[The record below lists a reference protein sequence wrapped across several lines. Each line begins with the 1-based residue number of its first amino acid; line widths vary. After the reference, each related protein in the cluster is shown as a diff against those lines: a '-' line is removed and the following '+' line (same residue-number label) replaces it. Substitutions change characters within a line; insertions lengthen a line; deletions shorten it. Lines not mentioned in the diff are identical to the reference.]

1 MTTIQNPAT
10 EKQVAFA
17 KALLEQRVVPQ
28 SLLAQAEEA
37 LLSKATASQFIGLLT
52 ALPRK
57 VGSGRPASTTTTVVA
72 PAPMRELAVGFYT
85 VAHEGGHTTFR
96 ISKASW
102 ANGKLT
108 LGILVGSNNER
119 SYKDVAFI
127 TPNGF
132 KFFSAHAGNQKLIA
146 TAQFLLTGSVDE
158 ARAEFMNQAEANA
171 MASNT
176 CLCCLKTLTVPASVS
191 RGLGP
196 ICAKRYG
203 YGL

>member
-1 MTTIQNPAT
+1 MTTIQTPAT

-28 SLLAQAEEA
+28 SLLAQAEAA

-52 ALPRK
+52 ELPRK
-57 VGSGRPASTTTTVVA
+57 VGSGRPAATTTAVAA
-72 PAPMRELAVGFYT
+72 PAPMRELAEGFYT
-85 VAHEGGHTTFR
+85 VAHNGGHTTFR

-108 LGILVGSNNER
+108 LVVLVGSNNER
-119 SYKDVAFI
+119 SYKDIAFI
-127 TPNGF
+127 TPEGF
-132 KFFSAHAGNQKLIA
+132 KVFRSHADKHAIIA
-146 TAQFLLTGSVDE
+146 AAQFLLTGNVDD

-171 MASNT
+171 MSSNT
-176 CLCCLKTLTVPASVS
+176 CLCCLRTLTVPVSVA

-196 ICAKRYG
+196 TCAKRYG